1 MFFFSFFGSSY
12 TIFFIL
18 NSCIHGV
25 DLCYSDA
32 GEAGAKEP
40 QGDITKLKVQHAVDV
55 TKLKNNQREQLKQT
69 PKHRT
74 KHTLIAGYTRLT
86 TLQE

>member
-1 MFFFSFFGSSY
+1 MFFFSFFVSY
-12 TIFFIL
+12 YTSFFML
-18 NSCIHGV
+18 NSSIDGV

-55 TKLKNNQREQLKQT
+55 TKQKQST
-69 PKHRT
+69 
-74 KHTLIAGYTRLT
+74 GT
-86 TLQE
+86 TETNTQT